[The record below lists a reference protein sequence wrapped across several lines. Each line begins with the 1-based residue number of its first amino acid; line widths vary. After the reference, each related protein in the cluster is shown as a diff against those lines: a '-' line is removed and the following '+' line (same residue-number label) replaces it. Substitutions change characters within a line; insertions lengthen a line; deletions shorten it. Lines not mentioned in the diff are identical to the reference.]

1 MMTTPILSKAMVLA
15 AGEGTR
21 LRPLTL
27 TTPKAMV
34 PIGGRPLLAHT
45 LAWLK
50 KYGITEIGINLH
62 YLGQNIID
70 YFGDGAA
77 YGLKITYSQEPALLG
92 TAGGVK
98 KLESLFH
105 GSRFAVIYADVLAE
119 FDLNAMATF
128 HFKNGSF
135 ATLALSSVPNPNQK
149 GIVELDNQSRILN
162 FTEKPLQ
169 GTEKSNLASGGI
181 YILEPEVLDYIPSTG
196 PADFGF
202 DIFPAL
208 LNQGR
213 PLYGYVLPPSAYLL
227 DIGSLEKYRQANED
241 YPRLKSSHFPLALP
255 LCHCE
260 ERSDEAIRS
269 SRHSRVSGNLGGG
282 E

>member
-1 MMTTPILSKAMVLA
+1 VVHKAMVLA

-50 KYGITEIGINLH
+50 KYSITEVGINLH

-98 KLESLFH
+98 KLESLFA
-105 GSRFAVIYADVLAE
+105 GSGFTVIYGDILTD
-119 FDLNAMATF
+119 FDLTAMTDFHVRAGAVATI
-128 HFKNGSF
+128 
-135 ATLALSSVPNPNQK
+135 ALSPVPNPNQK
-149 GIVELDNQSRILN
+149 GIVELDNQGRILS
-162 FTEKPLQ
+162 FTEKPTA

-181 YILEPEVLDYIPSTG
+181 YILEPEVLDYIPSTS

-202 DIFPAL
+202 DIFPNL
-208 LNQGR
+208 LKQGK
-213 PLYGYVLPPSAYLL
+213 PLFGYVLKPSDYLL
-227 DIGSLEKYRQANED
+227 DIGSLDNYRQANEEYTSVFAKHPVHPACPVFIGKPVEGSAKAAD
-241 YPRLKSSHFPLALP
+241 
-255 LCHCE
+255 
-260 ERSDEAIRS
+260 
-269 SRHSRVSGNLGGG
+269 HSRQNPGGG